1 MQFSIVLFVAFIGA
15 LVSAAPGADME
26 KARAAQVY
34 SLFFGFAMCRNSK
47 YSPFASR
54 IVSLYFSLTIALP
67 IIHWHATALDL
78 SHFAAMA

>member
-34 SLFFGFAMCRNSK
+34 SLFFWLCD
-47 YSPFASR
+47 
-54 IVSLYFSLTIALP
+54 VS
-67 IIHWHATALDL
+67 
-78 SHFAAMA
+78 